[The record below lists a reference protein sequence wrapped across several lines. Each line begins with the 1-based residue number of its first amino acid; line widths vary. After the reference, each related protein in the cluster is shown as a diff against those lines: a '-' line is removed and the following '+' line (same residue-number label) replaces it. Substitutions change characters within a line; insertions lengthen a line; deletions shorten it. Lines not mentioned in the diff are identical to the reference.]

1 MKPITETFNAMKML
15 ITLLATL
22 FVPQGFVFSQDAG
35 DPPYGMTELEA
46 YSIFYDAYR
55 TGDYELALTYG
66 EWIVASTPRA
76 IEGYDGFSLETQLRR
91 MNTVYSEMAEL
102 TADEDQKLEYLQKAD
117 GIFDIVDELFDE
129 GEVDTFY
136 WRMRQ
141 GRFYHEN
148 LERLEGV
155 EIADIVEAYTDAF
168 EMDTERFVEAGE
180 GYYIRVLLTRLS
192 QEGER
197 DQAFEMIDRIEP
209 YADESLMASVDELRQ
224 SLFENPQE
232 RIDFIESRI
241 AAAEGEERIEMLTDL
256 MSLYE
261 QTNNAR
267 RAAEI
272 SRELY
277 EINPTYATT
286 KALADGMMSDGNY
299 SGAIPYLNEAS
310 GLAEDD
316 EQRKEISLDLA
327 EAYLRTGR
335 HQQARSSARSVIDLD
350 RSAGVAYMKIAEI
363 YSDAVTE
370 CVDGGSLDRRD
381 RTVYWLILDYLE
393 QAKQVDPSLA
403 RLVDGQVSVYEEVMP
418 SPEDKFFMSWNAGET
433 FQIDGNV
440 KPCYSWINETTRI
453 R

>member
-1 MKPITETFNAMKML
+1 MKTVIIL
-15 ITLLATL
+15 IAAL
-22 FVPQGFVFSQDAG
+22 FVPGGLIYSQDAAV
-35 DPPYGMTELEA
+35 PPYGMSELEA

-91 MNTVYSEMAEL
+91 MNTVYSEMVER
-102 TADEDQKLEYLQKAD
+102 TADEEQRREYLMKAA
-117 GIFDIVDELFDE
+117 GIFETVDEVFDE

-148 LERLEGV
+148 LEWLEGV
-155 EIADIVEAYTDAF
+155 EITDIIDAYTDAF

-180 GYYIRVLLTRLS
+180 GYYIRVLLTRLA

-209 YADESLMASVDELRQ
+209 YADEALMASVDELRQ

-241 AAAEGEERIEMLTDL
+241 ASAEGEERIEMLTDL
-256 MSLYE
+256 LGLYE
-261 QTNNAR
+261 QTNNAQR
-267 RAAEI
+267 VAEI

-277 EINPTYATT
+277 DINPTYATT
-286 KALADGMMSDGNY
+286 KTLAESMLSEGNY

-310 GLAEDD
+310 GLAEND
-316 EQRKEISLDLA
+316 EQRMEISLDLA

-335 HQQARSSARSVIDLD
+335 HQQARSSARNVIELD
-350 RSAGVAYMKIAEI
+350 RNAGVAYMKIAEI
-363 YSDAVTE
+363 YSDAITE

-418 SPEDKFFMSWNAGET
+418 SPEDKFFMSWTAGET
-433 FQIDGNV
+433 FQIDGSV

>member
-1 MKPITETFNAMKML
+1 MKNVIIL
-15 ITLLATL
+15 IAAL
-22 FVPQGFVFSQDAG
+22 FVPGGFIYSQDAG
-35 DPPYGMTELEA
+35 VPPSGMSELEA

-66 EWIVASTPRA
+66 EWIVASRPRA

-91 MNTVYSEMAEL
+91 MNTVYSEMAER
-102 TADEDQKLEYLQKAD
+102 TADEEQRREYLMKAA
-117 GIFDIVDELFDE
+117 GIFETVDEVFDE

-148 LERLEGV
+148 LEWLEGV
-155 EIADIVEAYTDAF
+155 EITDIIDAYTDAF
-168 EMDTERFVEAGE
+168 EIDTERFVEAGE
-180 GYYIRVLLTRLS
+180 GYYIRVLLTRLA

-209 YADESLMASVDELRQ
+209 YADEALMASVDELRQ

-241 AAAEGEERIEMLTDL
+241 ASAEGDERIEMLTDL
-256 MSLYE
+256 LGLYE
-261 QTNNAR
+261 QTNNPKR
-267 RAAEI
+267 VAEI

-286 KALADGMMSDGNY
+286 KTLAESMLSEGNY

-310 GLAEDD
+310 GLAEND
-316 EQRKEISLDLA
+316 EQRMEISLDLA

-335 HQQARSSARSVIDLD
+335 HQQARSSARNVIEMD
-350 RSAGVAYMKIAEI
+350 RNAGAAYMKIAEI
-363 YSDAVTE
+363 YSDAITE

-418 SPEDKFFMSWNAGET
+418 SPEDKFFMSWTAGET
-433 FQIDGNV
+433 FQIDGSV